1 MVLGNIYQFKPRLMK
16 INYICVIWLQFYFLH
31 HIRLLVAKD
40 TILYFVYTLLKLRI
54 KTYIVMQFLVFI
66 GPRTGETG
74 GDYTAVLFIA
84 VSRSLFSLIGDLI
97 GNLMCSSILRNYS

>member
-1 MVLGNIYQFKPRLMK
+1 MLLENIYQFKPRLMK
-16 INYICVIWLQFYFLH
+16 INYICVIWQQFYFLH

-74 GDYTAVLFIA
+74 GDYTLYRCQSVIVF
-84 VSRSLFSLIGDLI
+84 V
-97 GNLMCSSILRNYS
+97 NW